1 LSSPEL
7 TRRNIVNKVSR
18 KALAGVAVL
27 TASLLVLSGC
37 SSQSSTPSS
46 NTSGIHGIKDI
57 GASYRECGVSD
68 EGSWTDKS
76 FNESVMDGMIKANE
90 DLGVELKSAES
101 NSSSDFKPNLDAMI
115 AAKCNIIFAVG
126 FNLVDAVNTAANDNP
141 TLHFVTIDGWSTG
154 ATNLKPFT
162 YNTVESAYLAG
173 YAAADYSTT
182 KVIAT
187 YGGMQIGAVT
197 DFMDGYYYGA
207 QAWAKDNGTAVKV
220 LGWNPVS
227 KKGDFIGGFTP
238 NDPAG
243 KIIAAGDLAAK
254 ADVLLPVGGDQYG
267 ALSQAIS
274 QAKSSAKMVGVDK
287 DWSLN
292 ADYKGQILTSIM
304 KLLGQSVYDFVLDDA
319 ISGKTF
325 DGTPY
330 VGTLKN
336 GGVGVTK
343 TDFISADLQAK
354 LDSLK
359 AGIIDG
365 SINPRG

>member
-18 KALAGVAVL
+18 KALAGVAMAAV
-27 TASLLVLSGC
+27 SLLVLSGC
-37 SSQSSTPSS
+37 ASKP
-46 NTSGIHGIKDI
+46 
-57 GASYRECGVSD
+57 GAGYKECGVSD
-68 EGSWTDKS
+68 EGSWADKS
-76 FNESVMDGMIKANE
+76 FNESVMDGMKKAQT
-90 DLGVELKSAES
+90 DFGVDLKSAES
-101 NSSSDFKPNLDAMI
+101 NSSGDFKPNLDAMI
-115 AAKCNIIFAVG
+115 AEKCNIIFAVG
-126 FNLVDAVNTAANDNP
+126 FNLVDAVNTAAEANP
-141 TLHFVTIDGWSTG
+141 TLHFVTIDGWSNK
-154 ATNLKPFT
+154 ATNLKPFN

-173 YAAADYSTT
+173 YAAADYSTS

-207 QAWAKDNGTAVKV
+207 QAWAKDNGTSVKV

-267 ALSQAIS
+267 ALSQAITES
-274 QAKSSAKMVGVDK
+274 GASAKMVGVDK

-292 ADYKGQILTSIM
+292 PDYKGMILTSIM
-304 KLLGQSVYDFVLDDA
+304 KLLGQSVYDFVKADA
-319 ISGKTF
+319 VDKTPF
-325 DGTPY
+325 DGTAY

-336 GGVGVTK
+336 AGVGITK
-343 TDFISADLQAK
+343 TDFISADLQTK

-365 SINPRG
+365 TIMPRG

>member
-1 LSSPEL
+1 M
-7 TRRNIVNKVSR
+7 
-18 KALAGVAVL
+18 AA
-27 TASLLVLSGC
+27 ASLLVLSGC
-37 SSQSSTPSS
+37 ASP
-46 NTSGIHGIKDI
+46 KP
-57 GASYRECGVSD
+57 GAGYTECGVSD

-76 FNESVMDGMIKANE
+76 FNESVMDGMKKAQTE
-90 DLGVELKSAES
+90 FGVDLKSAES

-115 AAKCNIIFAVG
+115 AAKCDIIFAVG

-141 TLHFVTIDGWSTG
+141 TLHFVTIDGWSNG
-154 ATNLKPFT
+154 ATNLKPFN

-173 YAAADYSTT
+173 YAAADYSTS

-187 YGGMQIGAVT
+187 YGGMQISAVT

-220 LGWNPVS
+220 LGWDPMK
-227 KKGDFIGGFTP
+227 KKGDFIGGFAP

-267 ALSQAIS
+267 ALSQAITES
-274 QAKSSAKMVGVDK
+274 GSSAKMVGVDK

-292 ADYKGQILTSIM
+292 PDYKGQILTSIM
-304 KLLGQSVYDFVLDDA
+304 KLLGQSVYDFVKADA
-319 ISGKTF
+319 VDKTAF
-325 DGTPY
+325 DGAAY
-330 VGTLKN
+330 LGTLKN
-336 GGVGVTK
+336 AGVGITK
-343 TDFISADLQAK
+343 TDFIGAALQTK
-354 LDSLK
+354 LDSLQ